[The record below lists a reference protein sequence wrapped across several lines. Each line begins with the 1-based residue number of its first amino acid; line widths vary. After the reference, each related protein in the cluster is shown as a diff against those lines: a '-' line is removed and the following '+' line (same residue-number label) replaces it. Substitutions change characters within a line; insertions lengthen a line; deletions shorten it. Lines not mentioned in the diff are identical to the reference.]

1 MRRGLR
7 RDTTGPGRGVKGNR
21 YKTFHSHASNLKY
34 QISRHTSHV
43 TRHTSHVTRHTSIIT
58 GRLAWFPITNRSVL
72 GLVFMTKQP
81 IVITDITGV
90 VLRIS
95 IRTETL
101 LQP

>member
-1 MRRGLR
+1 MR

-34 QISRHTSHV
+34 QISRHL
-43 TRHTSHVTRHTSIIT
+43 SHVTRHTSIIT

>member
-1 MRRGLR
+1 
-7 RDTTGPGRGVKGNR
+7 
-21 YKTFHSHASNLKY
+21 
-34 QISRHTSHV
+34 
-43 TRHTSHVTRHTSIIT
+43 
-58 GRLAWFPITNRSVL
+58 VL

-95 IRTETL
+95 IRSETL